1 MRIYEI
7 VEGAGEIGAL
17 LAHPL
22 DALSG
27 L

>member
-7 VEGAGEIGAL
+7 VKGAGEIGAL